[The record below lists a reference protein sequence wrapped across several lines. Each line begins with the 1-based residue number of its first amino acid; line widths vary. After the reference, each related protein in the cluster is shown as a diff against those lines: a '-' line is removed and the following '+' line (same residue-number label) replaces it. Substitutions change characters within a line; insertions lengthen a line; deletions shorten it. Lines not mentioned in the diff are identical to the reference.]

1 MREILI
7 KLLNPPDELWLPS
20 QQPPHLGLKRQHSAE
35 LSPAE
40 IIDDRGETWTVA
52 DKMQPVAFGRAQ
64 V

>member
-35 LSPAE
+35 LSFAE
-40 IIDDRGETWTVA
+40 IIDDRGKAWSVA

>member
-1 MREILI
+1 MRKILI

-20 QQPPHLGLKRQHSAE
+20 QEPPHLGLKRQHSAE
-35 LSPAE
+35 LSFAE
-40 IIDDRGETWTVA
+40 IIDDCGEAWSVA